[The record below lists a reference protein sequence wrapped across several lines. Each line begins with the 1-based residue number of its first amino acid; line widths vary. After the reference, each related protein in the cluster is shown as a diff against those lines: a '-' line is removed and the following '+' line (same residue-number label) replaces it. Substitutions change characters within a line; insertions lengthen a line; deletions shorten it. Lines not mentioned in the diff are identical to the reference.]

1 MLGNPITVA
10 PGIFQLTNNSASLAM
25 SKSPSPSQPIA
36 PLSIGNVVSTALV
49 LCRSHLK
56 TYLQLALT
64 AYLWFIVPVYGWAKY
79 FAISATLSRL
89 AFRELI
95 GQPESIRDAR
105 RYIKPRLWSFF
116 RVAFQVFI
124 YIIGVYLMLSI
135 AFFITVALLA
145 LILGFIAGFINNQIL
160 NSMILGIVF
169 ILSFIGFIFGFIW
182 FFSRWIV
189 AEVPLAIESD
199 INGGQSIT
207 RSWELTKHSVP
218 RIQGVV
224 VVTFLVTLPI
234 LFLTSYIPQ
243 ILLILIEEG
252 TDLFW
257 FVYFISLLISLAG
270 GVLVLPFWQ
279 VIKAVLYYD
288 LRSRREGLDL
298 QIRDSM

>member
-1 MLGNPITVA
+1 MRATEDKGSTDDITNTERSN
-10 PGIFQLTNNSASLAM
+10 GLAR
-25 SKSPSPSQPIA
+25 
-36 PLSIGNVVSTALV
+36 T
-49 LCRSHLK
+49 R
-56 TYLQLALT
+56 
-64 AYLWFIVPVYGWAKY
+64 
-79 FAISATLSRL
+79 

-116 RVAFQVFI
+116 RVAFQVGL
-124 YIIGVYLMLSI
+124 YIFGVYLLLSI
-135 AFFITVALLA
+135 AFLIAAVLLTFISAFVVN
-145 LILGFIAGFINNQIL
+145 FINNQMLNFIVIIFVLIL
-160 NSMILGIVF
+160 F
-169 ILSFIGFIFGFIW
+169 ILSFIGFIFGFVW
-182 FFSRWIV
+182 VFSRWIV
-189 AEVPLAIESD
+189 AEVPLAIENN
-199 INGGQSIT
+199 INGGKSVT
-207 RSWELTKHSVP
+207 RSWELTKHYVR

-224 VVTFLVTLPI
+224 IVTFLVTLPI